1 MSGYPAHA
9 HAAQILENLKEAA
22 AKASGDIKA
31 KIEQAMAE
39 LDPIK
44 DNRTFMR
51 TQKAERITEAVLADS
66 EALKSNPAD
75 AEKLAAIASEI
86 SVLVERVRTMVIR
99 MT

>member
-9 HAAQILENLKEAA
+9 HAAKTLENLKEAL
-22 AKASGDIKA
+22 AKASGDSKA
-31 KIEQAMAE
+31 KIEKVIAE

-44 DNRTFMR
+44 DNKTFMR
-51 TQKAERITEAVLADS
+51 TQKAERLAESAAANS

-75 AEKLAAIASEI
+75 AKNLAELEAAVAE
-86 SVLVERVRTMVIR
+86 LAERVRTMVIR